1 MQWQTIGWTD
11 PEGAILADPIAHA
24 SFFTLSKRKGR
35 IFQAQDPKRKGLPH
49 LSGSRPAGFVYE
61 PGFWIGFGP
70 PIALASLG
78 PFGDNGTVLRG
89 MVSGDQVQWDPP
101 TRQGDHELNDI
112 ASVPGANLLVAVGD
126 NGTVLRGTVSGDQVR
141 WDPPTRQGDQDL
153 YGIVS
158 VPGANLLVAVG
169 AGGTVLRGTV
179 SGDQV
184 RWDPPTKNGDENL
197 FEDLFGIASVPGAN
211 LLVVEQRALF
221 RRIEHRRVAPI
232 KWTL

>member
-1 MQWQTIGWTD
+1 VG
-11 PEGAILADPIAHA
+11 PADAA
-24 SFFTLSKRKGR
+24 GR
-35 IFQAQDPKRKGLPH
+35 
-49 LSGSRPAGFVYE
+49 
-61 PGFWIGFGP
+61 
-70 PIALASLG
+70 
-78 PFGDNGTVLRG
+78 
-89 MVSGDQVQWDPP
+89 PP

-126 NGTVLRGTVSGDQVR
+126 N
-141 WDPPTRQGDQDL
+141 
-153 YGIVS
+153 
-158 VPGANLLVAVG
+158 
-169 AGGTVLRGTV
+169 GTVLRGTV

-211 LLVVEQRALF
+211 LLVVEQRARF